1 MLISFHHGNAHRLT
15 GIAVN
20 DSAKKSLSKL
30 IVISTIS
37 LIVGLFVR
45 TLWVMILNTQQSH
58 TFFGSLPGWLVYPG
72 YKLAAFLSPE
82 LARSESAGLT
92 LLPQSLL
99 INFVFYFLLSFGFCV
114 LIIKLWRTVRG
125 Q

>member
-1 MLISFHHGNAHRLT
+1 M
-15 GIAVN
+15 N
-20 DSAKKSLSKL
+20 DSAKKRLSRV

-37 LIVGLFVR
+37 LIVGLFVP
-45 TLWVMILNTQQSH
+45 TLWVMVLNTQRSD
-58 TFFGSLPGWLVYPG
+58 TFLGSLPAWLMYPG

-82 LARSESAGLT
+82 LARNESAGLT

-99 INFVFYFLLSFGFCV
+99 ISFVFYFLLSFGFCALV
-114 LIIKLWRTVRG
+114 IKLWGTVRS